1 MLADSFVAAVAL
13 VSLVGAVPAVPVEH
27 HSSSKCTEF
36 YAPVTATATNVANIT
51 LDSPGSG
58 SLQVGPAAFNIFFHF
73 CTPSEPTERS
83 KTVQILAHGEFT
95 CRKGVTWLTNATG
108 ATYTQEY
115 WNVQYKP
122 EVYSYERAALAQG
135 YSILSY
141 DALGSGRSAHPDPLN
156 VVQLPLLTQ
165 LVVGIVQAVRSGTL
179 APPHIALPD
188 FDKIVYMGHSLG
200 SLTLNTALA
209 ESPDLPVDAAVFTGF
224 THSGEAISNLT
235 LAHGDLQIASQTFPD
250 RFGSLSD
257 GYTVVQDRTIFYA
270 PPGSYEEGAFEY
282 DTANQDTASV
292 GLAFTLRSGFVP
304 TPAYSGHVLAVIG
317 DQDVTFCN
325 QPGCANV
332 FQEAAFYSAAASFEA
347 QVIPNTGHV
356 LNLHKSSVATY
367 TVILDWLTRI
377 GF

>member
-13 VSLVGAVPAVPVEH
+13 LSLVGAVPAVPVEH
-27 HSSSKCTEF
+27 YSSSKCTEF

-58 SLQVGPAAFNIFFHF
+58 SLQVGPAAFNFSSTSARH
-73 CTPSEPTERS
+73 RS
-83 KTVQILAHGEFT
+83 LQSVQRLSRFL
-95 CRKGVTWLTNATG
+95 LTAS

-141 DALGSGRSAHPDPLN
+141 DALGSGRM
-156 VVQLPLLTQ
+156 
-165 LVVGIVQAVRSGTL
+165 VGIVQAVRSGTL

-235 LAHGDLQIASQTFPD
+235 LAHGDLQIASQ
-250 RFGSLSD
+250 LS
-257 GYTVVQDRTIFYA
+257 RI
-270 PPGSYEEGAFEY
+270 
-282 DTANQDTASV
+282 AS
-292 GLAFTLRSGFVP
+292 AR
-304 TPAYSGHVLAVIG
+304 
-317 DQDVTFCN
+317 
-325 QPGCANV
+325 
-332 FQEAAFYSAAASFEA
+332 
-347 QVIPNTGHV
+347 
-356 LNLHKSSVATY
+356 
-367 TVILDWLTRI
+367 
-377 GF
+377 

>member
-13 VSLVGAVPAVPVEH
+13 LSLVGAVPAVPVEH
-27 HSSSKCTEF
+27 YSSSKCTEF

-83 KTVQILAHGEFT
+83 KTVQILAHG
-95 CRKGVTWLTNATG
+95 
-108 ATYTQEY
+108 ATYTHEY
-115 WNVQYKP
+115 WNLQYKP
-122 EVYSYERAALAQG
+122 EMYSYERAALAQG

-141 DALGSGRSAHPDPLN
+141 DALGIGRSAHPDPLN

-200 SLTLNTALA
+200 SMTLNTALA

-224 THSGEAISNLT
+224 THSGEGEAVSNLT
-235 LAHGDLQIASQTFPD
+235 LAHGDLQIASQAFPD

-257 GYTVVQDRTIFYA
+257 GYTVIQDRTLFYA
-270 PPGSYEEGAFEY
+270 PPGSYEDGAFEY
-282 DTANQDTASV
+282 DVETQDTVSV

-304 TPAYSGHVLAVIG
+304 TPAYSGHVLVVIG
-317 DQDVTFCN
+317 DQDVTSCN